1 SREISDLIPIM
12 QQKAIDI
19 QMYCENIGVPIVI
32 YSTRRTLQEQSK
44 LYRQGRTGSQI
55 RYKITRLNNLGF
67 GFLAEILD
75 SVGPQMEKYKVTN
88 AGPGES
94 WHNYGEAFDAVPL
107 VGGKA
112 VWNNDELWKKYGQV
126 VTMNGLVWGG
136 SWTSFVDKPHAQYR
150 PGGNPLKLFSP
161 DQIRNLLEKNGAL

>member
-1 SREISDLIPIM
+1 M
-12 QQKAIDI
+12 HQKATDVLA
-19 QMYCENIGVPIVI
+19 YCKNIEFPIVI

-75 SVGPQMEKYKVTN
+75 SVGPQMEKYRVTN

-94 WHNYGEAFDAVPL
+94 LHNYGEAFDAVPL
-107 VGGKA
+107 INGKA
-112 VWNNDELWKKYGQV
+112 VWNNDELWEKYGQV
-126 VTMNGLVWGG
+126 IVKHELVWGG
-136 SWTSFVDKPHAQYR
+136 NWTSFVDKPHAQYR

-161 DQIRNLLEKNGAL
+161 DQIKNLLERSGAL